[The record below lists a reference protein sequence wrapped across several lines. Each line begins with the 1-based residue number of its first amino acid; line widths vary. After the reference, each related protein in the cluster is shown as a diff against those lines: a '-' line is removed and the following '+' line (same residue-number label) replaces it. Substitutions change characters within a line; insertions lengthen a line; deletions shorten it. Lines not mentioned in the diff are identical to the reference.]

1 MEINAME
8 MYMAKKMPRNKK
20 KTVTRQER
28 YAKEATEALKE
39 FRTFELGGKET
50 YYKGYEDL
58 ELLYFERMH
67 TAALAQVHLR
77 DDADKEHFVTA
88 WSLALTTAMEEA
100 EQIQA
105 QMKKELEA
113 VDKSVAELQRRREM

>member
-8 MYMAKKMPRNKK
+8 MYMAKKMPRKK

-39 FRTFELGGKET
+39 FRTFELNGKET

-58 ELLYFERMH
+58 ELMYFERMH

-77 DDADKEHFVTA
+77 DDADKEHFVRA

-105 QMKKELEA
+105 QMKKELET
-113 VDKSVAELQRRREM
+113 VYESVEVLQRRREM

>member
-8 MYMAKKMPRNKK
+8 EMMARKSSKK
-20 KTVTRQER
+20 KRPLTRQEK
-28 YAKEATEALKE
+28 YAKEATEALEE
-39 FRTFELGGKET
+39 FRTFELNGKET

-100 EQIQA
+100 EQIQE